1 MNSRTFDKPA
11 ATQHLPSPRTISS
24 QLVVA
29 WFTALAAL
37 GCSPAPAPQ
46 KPAPPPIPVALIVA
60 QPAQVPLTVEVVGQ
74 TEGPRDA
81 EVRARV
87 GGILLKQLYQE
98 GDPVKAGQLLFQ
110 IDPAPY
116 EIALSQAKALLAEQ
130 KARLDQAQ
138 REAARLKSLLAQN
151 AVSRKEYDDD
161 VSSEGILKAA
171 LQAAEA
177 GVRQAE
183 LNLSYAR
190 ITAPVAGISGRALH
204 SEGSLVSVGADS
216 LLTNIVQIDPLW
228 ARFSVSEDELAQ
240 LRSPKALAISRIEAV
255 LRDGTVYPLPGRLNF
270 AARRV
275 DPKLSTV
282 ELRAEFKNPDGILL
296 PGQFVRIRIVSGS
309 RNAFLIPQTAVS
321 QGDQGNFVY
330 VVGPDNAAQI
340 RPIKTEGS
348 EGKNLVV
355 VAGIKPGDQV
365 VADNLLKIRPGSP
378 LKPDTATAPVS
389 AQTTTKP

>member
-1 MNSRTFDKPA
+1 MKCLNRPFPRAVSRNLFA
-11 ATQHLPSPRTISS
+11 AFC
-24 QLVVA
+24 A
-29 WFTALAAL
+29 ALTAL

-46 KPAPPPIPVALIVA
+46 KPAPTPIAVSLIVA
-60 QPAQVPLTVEVVGQ
+60 QPTQVPLTLEVVGQ

-87 GGILLKQLYQE
+87 GGILQKRLYQE
-98 GDPVKAGQLLFQ
+98 GEPVKAGQPLFQ
-110 IDPAPY
+110 IDPVPY
-116 EIALSQAKALLAEQ
+116 EIALNQAKAMQAEQ

-138 REAARLKSLLAQN
+138 REAARLKGLLAQN
-151 AVSRKEYDDD
+151 AVSQKEYDDAA
-161 VSSEGILKAA
+161 SSEGILKADV
-171 LQAAEA
+171 QSAEA

-190 ITAPVAGISGRALH
+190 VTAPVAGISGRAQR
-204 SEGSLVSVGADS
+204 SEGSLVSVGSDS

-240 LRSPKALAISRIEAV
+240 LRSTKALASSRIEAV
-255 LRDGTVYPLPGRLNF
+255 LLDGTVYPLPGRLNF
-270 AARRV
+270 AATRV

-282 ELRAEFKNPDGILL
+282 ELRAEFKNADGILL
-296 PGQFVRIRIVSGS
+296 PGQFVRIRIISGA
-309 RNAFLIPQTAVS
+309 REAFLIPQTAVS
-321 QGDQGNFVY
+321 QGDQGKFVY

-348 EGKNLVV
+348 EGKNWVV
-355 VAGIKPGDQV
+355 VAGLKPGDQL

-378 LKPDTATAPVS
+378 LKPDVATAPS
-389 AQTTTKP
+389 AAPPAKP

>member
-11 ATQHLPSPRTISS
+11 ATQNPPSPRTISS
-24 QLVVA
+24 QLIAA

-37 GCSPAPAPQ
+37 GCSPAPSPQ

-60 QPAQVPLTVEVVGQ
+60 QAAQVPLTVEVVGQ

-87 GGILLKQLYQE
+87 GGILLKRLYQE

-110 IDPAPY
+110 IDPVPY
-116 EIALSQAKALLAEQ
+116 EIALNQAKALLAEQ

-151 AVSRKEYDDD
+151 AVSQKEYDDD
-161 VSSEGILKAA
+161 VSSEGVLKAA

-190 ITAPVAGISGRALH
+190 ITAPVAGISGRVLH
-204 SEGSLVSVGADS
+204 SEGSLVSVGTDS

-255 LRDGTVYPLPGRLNF
+255 LRDGTVYPFPGRLNF

-282 ELRAEFKNPDGILL
+282 ELRAEFQNPDGNLL
-296 PGQFVRIRIVSGS
+296 PGQFVRIRIVSGT

-321 QGDQGNFVY
+321 QGDQGKFVY

-348 EGKNLVV
+348 EGKNSVV
-355 VAGIKPGDQV
+355 VAGIKPGDQI

-378 LKPDTATAPVS
+378 LKPDTATEPVA
-389 AQTTTKP
+389 AQAATKP